1 MDTFVNGLFPRY
13 KLAEYARSGICLE
26 ISEEDRLTLLK
37 GKIDFLG
44 LNYYSSSVSPSVVQK
59 EESAVGSVFAG
70 ITNPYLEASDW
81 GWKIDP
87 VALRLILNQ
96 LDRRYHGIP
105 MMITENGLGAVDK
118 LEADGQVM
126 ETAADLSAV
135 VQSHKL
141 GETVHL
147 KVQKYGSGSV
157 IEVDAALVESLEE
170 G

>member
-1 MDTFVNGLFPRY
+1 MACPHSDLV
-13 KLAEYARSGICLE
+13 RS
-26 ISEEDRLTLLK
+26 DVT
-37 GKIDFLG
+37 
-44 LNYYSSSVSPSVVQK
+44 
-59 EESAVGSVFAG
+59 VGD
-70 ITNPYLEASDW
+70 I
-81 GWKIDP
+81 I
-87 VALRLILNQ
+87 
-96 LDRRYHGIP
+96 
-105 MMITENGLGAVDK
+105 

>member
-1 MDTFVNGLFPRY
+1 M
-13 KLAEYARSGICLE
+13 
-26 ISEEDRLTLLK
+26 
-37 GKIDFLG
+37 
-44 LNYYSSSVSPSVVQK
+44 VQK